1 MAVSAE
7 HSENII
13 KKLPGA
19 YQLIECVHVYVC
31 TEKAKKLHYGKSIG
45 EIGVEEEC
53 VMEWDCVVCNSIF
66 SWLVLAVILLHRMF
80 VEIIQYSCK
89 EVIQGSVS

>member
-1 MAVSAE
+1 MYM
-7 HSENII
+7 
-13 KKLPGA
+13 P
-19 YQLIECVHVYVC
+19 C
-31 TEKAKKLHYGKSIG
+31 TEMAKKLHYGRSIG
-45 EIGVEEEC
+45 EIGVEEQC